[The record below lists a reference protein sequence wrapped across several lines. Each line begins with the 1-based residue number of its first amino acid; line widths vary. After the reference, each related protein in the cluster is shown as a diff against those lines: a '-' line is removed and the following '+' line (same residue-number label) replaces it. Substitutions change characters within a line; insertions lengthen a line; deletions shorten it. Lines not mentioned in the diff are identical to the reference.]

1 MDIVRFNP
9 DKDLTSLEYY
19 LRNSY
24 LEERRARSW
33 LPARLHDVI
42 YRVGAQEM
50 DEGRERSADYM
61 FLWKKEGDITA
72 CILPDGENIYISVKT
87 GCEDLFPSVVKFG
100 EKNCLPLFTQTG
112 KGSVKFWVAVNDSFR
127 YMHQILSES
136 GYGRYTDV
144 ETASC
149 MLPMKTDPV
158 VKVPEGFRLMYGEEY
173 TDEANKWGAL
183 RLGFHPEWESADYR
197 APMGPYNAR
206 KKSSFYNDCF
216 ECIISDANAKEKND
230 ICAYCFV
237 YVDTVTG
244 TALIEPVSTRERY
257 RHKGLGTAMLNAA
270 VMRCRKIG
278 IGKCYVNSFGWR
290 KDFYGAAGFIPE
302 ETVSFWY
309 KTLNCS

>member
-1 MDIVRFNP
+1 MDIVRFDP

-61 FLWKKEGDITA
+61 FLWKEDGDITA

-87 GCEDLFPSVVKFG
+87 GCEYLFPSVVKFG
-100 EKNCLPLFTQTG
+100 EENCLPLFTQTG

-149 MLPMKTDPV
+149 MRPMKTDPV
-158 VKVPEGFRLMYGEEY
+158 IKYRKVSDLCTERSIRTKRINGVR
-173 TDEANKWGAL
+173 
-183 RLGFHPEWESADYR
+183 SAWDSIPNGSR
-197 APMGPYNAR
+197 RTTEPRWDRITREKSLLFTMTVLSASSQMRTPKR
-206 KKSSFYNDCF
+206 KMTY
-216 ECIISDANAKEKND
+216 
-230 ICAYCFV
+230 
-237 YVDTVTG
+237 
-244 TALIEPVSTRERY
+244 ALIA
-257 RHKGLGTAMLNAA
+257 L
-270 VMRCRKIG
+270 
-278 IGKCYVNSFGWR
+278 F
-290 KDFYGAAGFIPE
+290 
-302 ETVSFWY
+302 
-309 KTLNCS
+309 TLIR